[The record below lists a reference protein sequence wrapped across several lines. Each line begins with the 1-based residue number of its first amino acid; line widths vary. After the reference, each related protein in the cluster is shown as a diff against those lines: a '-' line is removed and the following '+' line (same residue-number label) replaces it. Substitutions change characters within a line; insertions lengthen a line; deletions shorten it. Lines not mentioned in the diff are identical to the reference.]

1 MTSVGSLG
9 NLNALPLNCM
19 LLSCPTS
26 VLSLLVIV
34 SLILLPASKII
45 PNDTQ
50 VINHAYKGN
59 YLGQLL
65 LSFQTQKK
73 EAGLS
78 FSQKRYTRQ
87 WVKS

>member
-1 MTSVGSLG
+1 MTH
-9 NLNALPLNCM
+9 
-19 LLSCPTS
+19 
-26 VLSLLVIV
+26 
-34 SLILLPASKII
+34 
-45 PNDTQ
+45 Q

-78 FSQKRYTRQ
+78 FSQKKIHKIMGQKLTQ
-87 WVKS
+87 AE